1 MKVGIFGGIGSYL
14 SYLVWNNYNSNQV
27 ELYSLNT
34 ELQNE
39 VVQNCPSLTSYRP
52 PAFFCG
58 FLHTVIP
65 TISRPKEK
73 HISFLEKLG
82 DTGISVDFVD
92 KGQSINSNQPLLLI
106 IPGLTGKVQNGYVNS
121 LITQAHQYGFNNI
134 CIYTYRMLSK
144 EANFQFVPP
153 FQDYGIDFQGADKEY
168 FRDDVVAGQT
178 TRVDLAAD
186 LHFTLKYIKD
196 KYQFKQILAI
206 GCSYGG
212 VQLGNYL
219 GRFQEHSYIDAGVTV
234 CSPHNITDCE
244 RNISTIMDLTMT
256 YILRRGLKI
265 NKHLFDDPKNYPQ
278 QWKPQISKAMKSLLV
293 HQFDMYYT
301 SQIYG
306 YKSQVEYYKHFSS
319 CERFQQI
326 TIPMLCIAAKDDY
339 AVNIKALSLN
349 KLLSNKQTIVCL
361 AKSGGHIGFLEGLNA
376 DSTWF
381 PKPALEFL
389 QYFSKEQE
397 MEFKA
402 Q

>member
-1 MKVGIFGGIGSYL
+1 MKVGIIGGISSYL

-39 VVQNCPSLTSYRP
+39 IIQNCPSLTSYRP
-52 PAFFCG
+52 PAFYCG
-58 FLHTVIP
+58 FLHTLIP
-65 TISRPKEK
+65 TISKPKEK
-73 HISFLEKLG
+73 HISFFEKIG

-92 KGQSINSNQPLLLI
+92 KGQSINSDQPLLLI

-144 EANFQFVPP
+144 EANFLFVPP

-168 FRDDVVAGQT
+168 FRHDVVAGQT

-186 LHFTLKYIKD
+186 LHYTLKYLKD
-196 KYQFKQILAI
+196 KYKFKQILAI

-219 GRFQEHSYIDAGVTV
+219 GRFQDDSLIDAGVTV

-244 RNISTIMDLTMT
+244 NNISTIMDLTMT

-265 NKHLFDDPKNYPQ
+265 NKHLFYDPNNYPK
-278 QWKPQISKAMKSLLV
+278 QWKPQISKAMNSLFV
-293 HQFDMYYT
+293 HQFDRYYT
-301 SQIYG
+301 SQVYG
-306 YKSQVEYYKHFSS
+306 YKSEVEYYKHFSS
-319 CERFQQI
+319 CDRFPQI
-326 TIPMLCIAAKDDY
+326 KIPMLCIAAKDDY
-339 AVNIKALSLN
+339 AVNIKALSLD
-349 KLLSNKQTIVCL
+349 KLISNKQTIVCL

-397 MEFKA
+397 IEYKA